1 MKMSQSQ
8 FDSLDENTRQSF
20 LERQLWIKENYEV
33 CPFFFKALS
42 VLVFLSSLLLW
53 LSVHWTSFCIACLLS
68 TLDWSLLYILY
79 VCATILGGS
88 HAMWGQG
95 EV

>member
-8 FDSLDENTRQSF
+8 FDSLDENSRQSF

-33 CPFFFKALS
+33 CPFFKALS
-42 VLVFLSSLLLW
+42 VLVFPSSLLLW
-53 LSVHWTSFCIACLLS
+53 LYLYIGPLSVLPVS
-68 TLDWSLLYILY
+68 SLLWTG
-79 VCATILGGS
+79 VCVYTVCLCYHFS
-88 HAMWGQG
+88 MWGRG